1 MKTLLPILSFL
12 ALGVSLAGLLY
23 SVYKKKGLNVWLIA
37 LLLSLTVPFM
47 IFVATT
53 EKKVSK
59 YDKYGQPIV
68 VEPEIDAMGN
78 VALEPGSYFAGEDFP
93 LGVYDV
99 KTPDKFADFSV
110 FGSEPGKYMTQRIG
124 LNDIDTVRVKFD
136 EADEVRIMD
145 PFIMTLLDDTV
156 PVYEERTLYPGIWY
170 VDEDLAPGAY
180 ILTPITE
187 TAGFVSLYDTIES
200 TLVGETYVDPGKKNA
215 SLNFV
220 LTQGDRLKVTDMNF
234 VLKPVPE

>member
-1 MKTLLPILSFL
+1 MKTLLPIITFL
-12 ALGVSLAGLLY
+12 ALGISLAGFLY
-23 SVYKKKGLNVWLIA
+23 SVYKKKALHGWLIA
-37 LLLSLTVPFM
+37 LLLSITVPFI

-59 YDKYGQPIV
+59 YDDYGQPIV
-68 VEPEIDAMGN
+68 VEPEIDDMGN
-78 VALEPGSYFAGEDFP
+78 VTLEAGSYFAGQDFP
-93 LGVYDV
+93 LGVYDI
-99 KTPDKFADFSV
+99 KTPEKFGDFSM
-110 FGSEPGKYMTQRIG
+110 FGREPGNYITQRLG

-136 EADEVRIMD
+136 EGDEVRIMD
-145 PFIMTLLDDTV
+145 PIIMTLLDNAV

-187 TAGFVSLYDTIES
+187 TVGSVSLYDTIES
-200 TLVGETYVDPGKKNA
+200 SLVGEAYVGLGQNNA

-220 LTQGDRLKVTDMNF
+220 LTKGDRLNVTDMNYI
-234 VLKPVPE
+234 LKPDTE